1 MIRRERRIEPTRPIS
16 RIPILPLTVAALALA
31 VTQADAQRGQ
41 APAGER
47 YPTRWSARTASAP
60 AVRDAL
66 RWLEGNFPAQVQ
78 EWVRITQ
85 IPAPSTQEQRRAAYV
100 AEQMRTEG
108 LEVSTDSIGNVT
120 GRRKGAGGG
129 PVIVFATH
137 MDTVHPLDTDVT
149 VRVDG
154 GTLRA
159 PGVFDN
165 SASVAD
171 MLAVIRAM
179 NRAHVRTRGDIVMV
193 ATTQEEL
200 GLRGMDWWLAHN
212 PRPEMVV
219 AVDGGLGPVSYGAL
233 GIYWTRYHFTGE
245 GSHTNTSTGKP
256 HPARALA
263 DAVRSIYEL
272 RIPEGRGG
280 AVYNVGMMG
289 GGKVFNAIPQ
299 DVWFTM
305 DLRSVN
311 PALLDSLDAEI
322 GQRVRAAAQANGV
335 GTSMERVQHQRAA
348 GTADMLRDRRA
359 NPIVQTALD
368 IHAFLGIAA
377 TAEAT
382 GSTDANMAVTRGIPA
397 VSVGRARGG
406 DQHTLTEWADRDS
419 ALPATRMLLLLAVS
433 LAGLR

>member
-1 MIRRERRIEPTRPIS
+1 MTRTRLALLPIAAA
-16 RIPILPLTVAALALA
+16 IALAPTLA
-31 VTQADAQRGQ
+31 HAQQ
-41 APAGER
+41 Q
-47 YPTRWSARTASAP
+47 TRTASRWAPAIATRP

-66 RWLEGNFPAQVQ
+66 AWIDGNFAAQVQ

-85 IPAPSTQEQRRAAYV
+85 IPGQSTHEERRAAYV
-100 AEQMRTEG
+100 AEQMRAEG
-108 LEVSTDSIGNVT
+108 LEVSVDSIGNVT

-129 PVIVFATH
+129 PVIVFAAH
-137 MDTVHPLDTDVT
+137 MDTVHPIDTDLT

-154 GTLRA
+154 SLLRA

-179 NRAHVRTRGDIVMV
+179 NRANVRTLGDIVLV
-193 ATTQEEL
+193 ATVQEEL
-200 GLRGMDWWLAHN
+200 GLRGMDSWLAHN
-212 PRPEMVV
+212 PRPDMVV

-245 GSHTNTSTGKP
+245 GSHTNTSAGKP

-272 RIPEGRGG
+272 RVPEGRGG

-289 GGKVFNAIPQ
+289 GGMVFNAIPQ

-322 GQRVRAAAQANGV
+322 TARVDSAARAQRVRW
-335 GTSMERVQHQRAA
+335 SREPVQRLAAA
-348 GTADMLRDRRA
+348 GTDAMLADRL
-359 NPIVQTALD
+359 NSTVVQTALD
-368 IHAFLGIAA
+368 IHRFLGIE
-377 TAEAT
+377 TRAEAT
-382 GSTDANMAVTRGIPA
+382 GSTDANVAVTRGIPA
-397 VSVGRARGG
+397 ISVGRARGG
-406 DQHTLTEWADRDS
+406 DQHTLAEWADRDS

-433 LAGLR
+433 LAGLP

>member
-1 MIRRERRIEPTRPIS
+1 MN
-16 RIPILPLTVAALALA
+16 
-31 VTQADAQRGQ
+31 
-41 APAGER
+41 
-47 YPTRWSARTASAP
+47 
-60 AVRDAL
+60 AL
-66 RWLEGNFPAQVQ
+66 RSAAVAVAIAFASTGLRAQQHTSLWSPRIAGAQGVREALQWLDANFPAQVQ

-85 IPAPSTQEQRRAAYV
+85 TPAPSTHEERRAAYV
-100 AEQMRTEG
+100 AEQMRAEG
-108 LEVSTDSIGNVT
+108 LEVSVDSIGNVT
-120 GRRKGAGGG
+120 GRRRGEGGG
-129 PVIVFATH
+129 PVIVFAPH

-149 VRVDG
+149 VREDHG
-154 GTLRA
+154 IFRA

-171 MLAVIRAM
+171 VLAVVRAL
-179 NRAHVRTRGDIVMV
+179 NRAHVRTRGDLVIV
-193 ATTQEEL
+193 ATVQEEL

-212 PRPEMVV
+212 PRPDMVV

-272 RIPEGRGG
+272 RVPEGRGG
-280 AVYNVGMMG
+280 AVYNVGMLG
-289 GGKVFNAIPQ
+289 GGRVFNAIPQ

-322 GQRVRAAAQANGV
+322 TSRVEAAARANQV
-335 GTSMERVQHQRAA
+335 GWSREAVQHLAAA
-348 GTADMLRDRRA
+348 GTEDMLRDRLA
-359 NPIVQTALD
+359 SPIVQTALD
-368 IHAFLGIAA
+368 VHRFLGIQAHP
-377 TAEAT
+377 EAS
-382 GSTDANMAVTRGIPA
+382 GSTDANVAVTRGIRA
-397 VSVGRARGG
+397 ISVGRARGG
-406 DQHTLTEWADRDS
+406 DQHTLREWAERDT

>member
-1 MIRRERRIEPTRPIS
+1 MKPNRFRISVALVP
-16 RIPILPLTVAALALA
+16 AALTLA
-31 VTQADAQRGQ
+31 AASVHAQQ
-41 APAGER
+41 NAPAGEH
-47 YPTRWSARTASAP
+47 YPTQWNARTASAP

-66 RWLEGNFPAQVQ
+66 RWIESNFPAQVQ

-85 IPAPSTQEQRRAAYV
+85 IAAPSTQEQRRAEYV
-100 AEQMRTEG
+100 AAQMRAEG

-120 GRRKGAGGG
+120 GRRKGSGGG
-129 PVIVFATH
+129 PVVVFATH
-137 MDTVHPLDTDVT
+137 MDTVHPIDTDVT
-149 VRVDG
+149 VKVDG

-179 NRAHVRTRGDIVMV
+179 NRAGVRTRGDVVLV

-212 PRPEMVV
+212 PRPDLVV
-219 AVDGGLGPVSYGAL
+219 AVDGGLGPVNYGAL

-256 HPARALA
+256 HPAHAMA
-263 DAVRSIYEL
+263 DAIRSIYEL

-280 AVYNVGMMG
+280 AVYNVGMVG

-322 GQRVRAAAQANGV
+322 GQRVRAAAQANRV
-335 GTSMERVQHQRAA
+335 ATSAEQVQHQRAA

-359 NPIVQTALD
+359 HPIVQTALD
-368 IHAFLGIAA
+368 IHRFLGIASS
-377 TAEAT
+377 AEAT

-397 VSVGRARGG
+397 IAVGRARGG
-406 DQHTLTEWADRDS
+406 DQHTLGEWADRDS

>member
-1 MIRRERRIEPTRPIS
+1 MR
-16 RIPILPLTVAALALA
+16 LPRLAALAVIFTAGALR
-31 VTQADAQRGQ
+31 AQQG
-41 APAGER
+41 ASL
-47 YPTRWSARTASAP
+47 WSPRIANAP

-66 RWLEGNFPAQVQ
+66 RWIDGNFPAQVQ

-85 IPAPSTQEQRRAAYV
+85 IPAQSTHEERRAAYV
-100 AEQMRTEG
+100 AEQMRAEG
-108 LEVSTDSIGNVT
+108 LEVSADSIGNVT
-120 GRRKGAGGG
+120 GRRRGEGGG
-129 PVIVFATH
+129 PVIVFAAH

-149 VRVDG
+149 VRMDG
-154 GTLRA
+154 GILRA

-171 MLAVIRAM
+171 MLAVVRAL
-179 NRAHVRTRGDIVMV
+179 NRAHVRTRGDLVVV
-193 ATTQEEL
+193 ATVQEEL

-212 PRPEMVV
+212 SRPDMVV

-245 GSHTNTSTGKP
+245 GSHTNTSAGKP

-280 AVYNVGMMG
+280 AVYNVGMVG

-322 GQRVRAAAQANGV
+322 TSRVDAAARANQV
-335 GTSMERVQHQRAA
+335 QTSREQVQRLAAA
-348 GTADMLRDRRA
+348 GTEDMLRDRLA
-359 NPIVQTALD
+359 SPIVQTALD
-368 IHAFLGIAA
+368 VHRHLGIDARP
-377 TAEAT
+377 EAT
-382 GSTDANMAVTRGIPA
+382 GSTDANVAVTRGIPA
-397 VSVGRARGG
+397 ISVGRARGG
-406 DQHTLTEWADRDS
+406 DQHTLREWADRDS

-433 LAGLR
+433 LAGLP

>member
-1 MIRRERRIEPTRPIS
+1 MRILR
-16 RIPILPLTVAALALA
+16 LAALAVVLTA
-31 VTQADAQRGQ
+31 GGLRAQQGASLWSPRI
-41 APAGER
+41 AG
-47 YPTRWSARTASAP
+47 AP

-66 RWLEGNFPAQVQ
+66 QWIDANFPAQVQ

-85 IPAPSTQEQRRAAYV
+85 IPAQSTHEERRAAYV
-100 AEQMRTEG
+100 AEQMRAEG

-120 GRRKGAGGG
+120 GRRKGEGGG
-129 PVIVFATH
+129 PVIVFAAH

-171 MLAVIRAM
+171 MLAVIRAL
-179 NRAHVRTRGDIVMV
+179 NRGHVRTRGDLVIV
-193 ATTQEEL
+193 ATVQEEL

-212 PRPEMVV
+212 PRPDMVV

-245 GSHTNTSTGKP
+245 GSHTNSSTGKP

-280 AVYNVGMMG
+280 AVYNVGMLG

-311 PALLDSLDAEI
+311 PALLDSLDTEI
-322 GQRVRAAAQANGV
+322 TSRVEAAARANQV
-335 GTSMERVQHQRAA
+335 QWSSEPVQHLAAA
-348 GTADMLRDRRA
+348 GTEDMLRDRLA
-359 NPIVQTALD
+359 SAIVRTALD
-368 IHAFLGIAA
+368 VHRFLAIEARP
-377 TAEAT
+377 EAT
-382 GSTDANMAVTRGIPA
+382 GSTDANVAVTRGIPA
-397 VSVGRARGG
+397 ISVGRARGG
-406 DQHTLTEWADRDS
+406 DQHTLREWADRDS

>member
-1 MIRRERRIEPTRPIS
+1 MKRPLLIAS
-16 RIPILPLTVAALALA
+16 ALALA
-31 VTQADAQRGQ
+31 PASLAAQQGSLWSPRIAQAQ
-41 APAGER
+41 
-47 YPTRWSARTASAP
+47 

-66 RWLEGNFPAQVQ
+66 AWVDGNFPAQVQ

-85 IPAPSTQEQRRAAYV
+85 IPAPSTHEERRAAYV
-100 AEQMRTEG
+100 AEQMRAEG
-108 LEVSTDSIGNVT
+108 LEVSVDSIGNVT
-120 GRRKGAGGG
+120 GRRRGEGGG
-129 PVIVFATH
+129 PVIVFAAH
-137 MDTVHPLDTDVT
+137 MDTVHPLGTDIT
-149 VRVDG
+149 VRPDG
-154 GTLRA
+154 ATLRA

-171 MLAVIRAM
+171 MLAVVRAL
-179 NRAHVRTRGDIVMV
+179 NHAQVRTRGDLVVV
-193 ATTQEEL
+193 ATVQEEL

-212 PRPEMVV
+212 SRPDMVV

-272 RIPEGRGG
+272 RVPEGRGG
-280 AVYNVGMMG
+280 AVFNVGMVG
-289 GGKVFNAIPQ
+289 GGQVFNAIPQ

-311 PALLDSLDAEI
+311 PALVDSLDAEI
-322 GQRVRAAAQANGV
+322 THRVEAAAAAN
-335 GTSMERVQHQRAA
+335 RVQWSREPVQRLAAA
-348 GTADMLRDRRA
+348 GTEEMLRGRLA
-359 NPIVQTALD
+359 SPIVQTALD
-368 IHAFLGIAA
+368 VHRHLGIEARP
-377 TAEAT
+377 EAT
-382 GSTDANMAVTRGIPA
+382 GSTDANVAVTRGIPA
-397 VSVGRARGG
+397 ISVGRARGG
-406 DQHTLTEWADRDS
+406 DQHTLREWADRDS

>member
-1 MIRRERRIEPTRPIS
+1 MIPRRIS
-16 RIPILPLTVAALALA
+16 IPCLAAALAFA
-31 VTQADAQRGQ
+31 ASHAGAQQ
-41 APAGER
+41 SAQER
-47 YPTRWSARTASAP
+47 DPTRWNARTASAP

-66 RWLEGNFPAQVQ
+66 RWIEANFPAQVQ

-85 IPAPSTQEQRRAAYV
+85 IPAPSTQEQRRAEYV
-100 AEQMRTEG
+100 AGQMRAEG

-120 GRRKGAGGG
+120 GRRKGSGGG

-137 MDTVHPLDTDVT
+137 MDTVHPIDTDVT
-149 VRVDG
+149 VKVDG

-179 NRAHVRTRGDIVMV
+179 NRASLRTRGDLVLV

-212 PRPEMVV
+212 PRPDMVV
-219 AVDGGLGPVSYGAL
+219 AVDGGLGPVNYGAL

-256 HPARALA
+256 HPAHAMA
-263 DAVRSIYEL
+263 DAIRSIYEL

-280 AVYNVGMMG
+280 AVYNVGMVG

-311 PALLDSLDAEI
+311 PALLDSLDTEI
-322 GQRVRAAAQANGV
+322 NQRVRAAAEQNHV
-335 GTSMERVQHQRAA
+335 GTSMEQVQHQRAA

-359 NPIVQTALD
+359 HPIVQTALD
-368 IHAFLGIAA
+368 IHRFLGIESS
-377 TAEAT
+377 AEAT

-397 VSVGRARGG
+397 IAVGRARGG
-406 DQHTLTEWADRDS
+406 DQHTLSEWADRDS
-419 ALPATRMLLLLAVS
+419 ALPATKMLLLLAVS

>member
-1 MIRRERRIEPTRPIS
+1 MTRTHLAL
-16 RIPILPLTVAALALA
+16 LPLAAAIALAPTLA
-31 VTQADAQRGQ
+31 HAQQ
-41 APAGER
+41 
-47 YPTRWSARTASAP
+47 PTRTASRWAPAIATRP

-66 RWLEGNFPAQVQ
+66 AWIDGNFAAQVQ

-85 IPAPSTQEQRRAAYV
+85 IPGQSTHEERRAAYV
-100 AEQMRTEG
+100 AEQMRAEG
-108 LEVSTDSIGNVT
+108 LEVSVDSIGNVT

-129 PVIVFATH
+129 PVIVFAAH
-137 MDTVHPLDTDVT
+137 MDTVHPLDTDLT

-154 GTLRA
+154 SILRA

-179 NRAHVRTRGDIVMV
+179 NRANVRTLGDIVLV
-193 ATTQEEL
+193 ATVQEEL

-212 PRPEMVV
+212 PRPDMVV

-245 GSHTNTSTGKP
+245 GSHTNTSAGKP

-289 GGKVFNAIPQ
+289 GGMVFNAIPQ

-322 GQRVRAAAQANGV
+322 TARVDSAARAQRVRW
-335 GTSMERVQHQRAA
+335 SREPVQRLAAA
-348 GTADMLRDRRA
+348 GTEATLADRL
-359 NPIVQTALD
+359 NSPVVQTALD
-368 IHAFLGIAA
+368 VHRFLGIE
-377 TAEAT
+377 TRAEAT
-382 GSTDANMAVTRGIPA
+382 GSTDANVAVTRGIPA
-397 VSVGRARGG
+397 ISVGRARGG
-406 DQHTLTEWADRDS
+406 DQHTLAEWADRDS

-433 LAGLR
+433 LAGLP

>member
-1 MIRRERRIEPTRPIS
+1 MILRHRA
-16 RIPILPLTVAALALA
+16 IPAIAAACVLAA
-31 VTQADAQRGQ
+31 ASSASAQQGA
-41 APAGER
+41 APEH
-47 YPTRWSARTASAP
+47 YPTQWSARTASAP

-66 RWLEGNFPAQVQ
+66 QWIGTNFPAQVQ
-78 EWVRITQ
+78 EWVHITQ
-85 IPAPSTQEQRRAAYV
+85 IPAQSTHEQQRAAYV
-100 AEQMRTEG
+100 AEQMRAEG

-129 PVIVFATH
+129 PTIVFATH

-149 VRVDG
+149 VRLDG
-154 GTLRA
+154 GILRA

-179 NRAHVRTRGDIVMV
+179 NRANVRTRGDVVLV

-212 PRPEMVV
+212 PRPSMVV

-245 GSHTNTSTGKP
+245 GSHTNTSAGKP
-256 HPARALA
+256 NPARAMA
-263 DAVRSIYEL
+263 DAIRSIYEL
-272 RIPEGRGG
+272 RVPDGRGG
-280 AVYNVGMMG
+280 AVYNVGMVG

-299 DVWFTM
+299 DVWFTV

-311 PALLDSLDAEI
+311 PALHDSLDTEI
-322 GQRVRAAAQANGV
+322 GQRVRAAAEANHV
-335 GTSMERVQHQRAA
+335 QTSAEQVQHQRAA

-359 NPIVQTALD
+359 HPIVQTALD
-368 IHAFLGIAA
+368 VHAFLGIPAQ
-377 TAEAT
+377 AEAT

-397 VSVGRARGG
+397 ISVGRARGG
-406 DQHTLTEWADRDS
+406 DQHTLSEWADRDS

>member
-1 MIRRERRIEPTRPIS
+1 MIPTR
-16 RIPILPLTVAALALA
+16 TAVAALALSAASLLAAPPA
-31 VTQADAQRGQ
+31 VAQRE
-41 APAGER
+41 A
-47 YPTRWSARTASAP
+47 YPSRWSPRIAATP

-66 RWLEGNFPAQVQ
+66 RWLDGNFPAQVQ
-78 EWVRITQ
+78 EWIRITQ
-85 IPAPSTQEQRRAAYV
+85 IPAQSGHEQQRGAYV
-100 AEQMRTEG
+100 AEQMRAEG
-108 LEVSTDSIGNVT
+108 LDVSVDSIGNIT
-120 GRRKGAGGG
+120 GRRRGTGGG

-137 MDTVHPLDTDVT
+137 MDTVHPLGTDVT

-179 NRAHVRTRGDIVMV
+179 NRASVRTRGDLVLV

-212 PRPEMVV
+212 PRPDMVV
-219 AVDGGLGPVSYGAL
+219 AVDGGLGPVNYGAL

-245 GSHTNTSTGKP
+245 GSHTNLSTGKP
-256 HPARALA
+256 HPAHALA
-263 DAVRSIYEL
+263 DAIRSIFEL

-280 AVYNVGMMG
+280 AVYNVGMLG

-299 DVWFTM
+299 DAWFTV

-322 GQRVRAAAQANGV
+322 NQRVRAAADSNHV
-335 GTSMERVQHQRAA
+335 GTSAEQVQHQRAA
-348 GTADMLRDRRA
+348 GTEDMLRDRRA
-359 NPIVQTALD
+359 HPIVQTALD
-368 IHAFLGIAA
+368 IHRHLGIET

-397 VSVGRARGG
+397 IAVGRALGG
-406 DQHTLTEWADRDS
+406 DQHTLGEWADRDS

-433 LAGLR
+433 LAGLP

>member
-1 MIRRERRIEPTRPIS
+1 MK
-16 RIPILPLTVAALALA
+16 LTGLTLAALAVALVPCGA
-31 VTQADAQRGQ
+31 RGQ
-41 APAGER
+41 QQDHPTLWSPRVAG
-47 YPTRWSARTASAP
+47 AP
-60 AVRDAL
+60 AVRQAL
-66 RWLEGNFPAQVQ
+66 AWLDGNFPAQVQ

-85 IPAPSTQEQRRAAYV
+85 IPAQSTHEERRAAYV
-100 AEQMRTEG
+100 AEQMRAEG
-108 LEVSTDSIGNVT
+108 LEVSIDSIGNVT
-120 GRRKGAGGG
+120 GRRRGEGGG
-129 PVIVFATH
+129 PVIVFAPH
-137 MDTVHPLDTDVT
+137 MDTVHPLATDVT

-171 MLAVIRAM
+171 VLAVVRAL
-179 NRAHVRTRGDIVMV
+179 NRANVRTRGDLVVV
-193 ATTQEEL
+193 ATVQEEL

-212 PRPEMVV
+212 PRPDMVV

-272 RIPEGRGG
+272 RVPEGRGG
-280 AVYNVGMMG
+280 AVFNVGMVG
-289 GGKVFNAIPQ
+289 GGLVFNAIPQ
-299 DVWFTM
+299 EVWFTV

-311 PALLDSLDAEI
+311 PVLLDSLDAEI
-322 GQRVRAAAQANGV
+322 TGRVGAAARANRV
-335 GTSMERVQHQRAA
+335 QWRREPVQHQPAA
-348 GTADMLRDRRA
+348 GTEEMLRDRLA
-359 NPIVQTALD
+359 SPLVQTALD
-368 IHAFLGIAA
+368 VHRFLAI
-377 TAEAT
+377 EARPEAS
-382 GSTDANMAVTRGIPA
+382 GSTDANVAVTRGIPA
-397 VSVGRARGG
+397 ISVGRARGG
-406 DQHTLTEWADRDS
+406 DQHTLSEWADRDS

>member
-1 MIRRERRIEPTRPIS
+1 MTIRYRAVPAIAACVLAAAASPVRAQQGAAREH
-16 RIPILPLTVAALALA
+16 
-31 VTQADAQRGQ
+31 
-41 APAGER
+41 
-47 YPTRWSARTASAP
+47 YPTRWSARTASVP

-66 RWLEGNFPAQVQ
+66 QWLGANFPAQVQ

-85 IPAPSTQEQRRAAYV
+85 IPAQSTHEQQRAAYV
-100 AEQMRTEG
+100 AEQMRAEG
-108 LEVSTDSIGNVT
+108 LEVSSDSIGNVT

-154 GTLRA
+154 GILRA

-179 NRAHVRTRGDIVMV
+179 NRAGVRTRGDVVLV

-212 PRPEMVV
+212 PRPDMVV

-245 GSHTNTSTGKP
+245 GSHTNTSAGKP
-256 HPARALA
+256 HPARAMA
-263 DAVRSIYEL
+263 DAIRSIYEL
-272 RIPEGRGG
+272 RVPDGRGG
-280 AVYNVGMMG
+280 AVYNVGMVG

-299 DVWFTM
+299 DVWFTV

-311 PALLDSLDAEI
+311 PALHDSLDAEI
-322 GQRVRAAAQANGV
+322 GQRVRAAAQANHV
-335 GTSMERVQHQRAA
+335 GTSAEQVQHQRAA

-359 NPIVQTALD
+359 HPIVQTALD
-368 IHAFLGIAA
+368 VHAFLGIPAQA
-377 TAEAT
+377 DAT
-382 GSTDANMAVTRGIPA
+382 GSTDSNMAVTRGIPA
-397 VSVGRARGG
+397 ISVGRAHGG
-406 DQHTLTEWADRDS
+406 DQHTLSEWADRDS

>member
-1 MIRRERRIEPTRPIS
+1 MIRQRISIVFAT
-16 RIPILPLTVAALALA
+16 ALALA
-31 VTQADAQRGQ
+31 ATDAGAQ
-41 APAGER
+41 ER
-47 YPTRWSARTASAP
+47 YPTQWNARIAGTP
-60 AVRDAL
+60 AVRDAM
-66 RWLEGNFPAQVQ
+66 RWIETNFPAQVQ

-85 IPAPSTQEQRRAAYV
+85 IAAPSTQEQRRAAYV
-100 AEQMRTEG
+100 AEQMRAEG
-108 LEVSTDSIGNVT
+108 LEVGTDSIGNVT
-120 GRRKGAGGG
+120 GRRKGSGGG

-137 MDTVHPLDTDVT
+137 MDTVHPIDTDVT

-179 NRAHVRTRGDIVMV
+179 NRANVRTRGDIVLV

-212 PRPEMVV
+212 PRPDMLV
-219 AVDGGLGPVSYGAL
+219 AVDGGLGPVNYGAL

-245 GSHTNTSTGKP
+245 GSHTNSSTGKP
-256 HPARALA
+256 HPAHALA
-263 DAVRSIYEL
+263 DAIRSIYEL

-289 GGKVFNAIPQ
+289 AGKVFNAIPQ
-299 DVWFTM
+299 DAWFTM

-322 GQRVRAAAQANGV
+322 NQRVRAAADANRV
-335 GTSMERVQHQRAA
+335 GTSMEQVQHQRAA

-359 NPIVQTALD
+359 HPVVQTALD
-368 IHAFLGIAA
+368 IHAFLGIPS

-397 VSVGRARGG
+397 IAVGRARGG
-406 DQHTLTEWADRDS
+406 DQHTLSEWADRDS
-419 ALPATRMLLLLAVS
+419 ALPATKMLLLLAVS